1 MWVQYPGA
9 PNSPRNW
16 MKKMI
21 RIGLWNQDHSYPRL
35 PFSKIPV
42 LKYLLGCFRGKSVS
56 RVCWDM
62 KLKSQDYSL
71 KVSTQTNKQ
80 TNRMKLFLVIPWKKY
95 FSDFKWVFGPNVLW
109 QSSVA
114 TFTIQSIQLPSL
126 CGKKKSCKNALFIQ
140 TYHRP
145 PLEKSLAMY
154 YSLSNQPTL
163 IRFLRYH

>member
-1 MWVQYPGA
+1 MLVQYPSA

-71 KVSTQTNKQ
+71 KVSTQTN
-80 TNRMKLFLVIPWKKY
+80 RMKLFFGDSLGKL
-95 FSDFKWVFGPNVLW
+95 FSDFKRVLVPMCYGSPV
-109 QSSVA
+109 QPRSQFRVSNYHHCVERKNPVKMLSLYRH
-114 TFTIQSIQLPSL
+114 TTGHLQKNPQLCTTLSL
-126 CGKKKSCKNALFIQ
+126 
-140 TYHRP
+140 T
-145 PLEKSLAMY
+145 SL
-154 YSLSNQPTL
+154 
-163 IRFLRYH
+163 H